1 MSELTVL
8 TWFWQQEGGRTAY
21 LPEHV
26 NIWADMVRRNLS
38 IPHRIACVTDIPY
51 GIDPSI
57 EIIKPPKDFED
68 WRIPSWKEDRPQCL
82 RRIAMFGPKAQE
94 LFGERFVCMDLDC
107 VIMGS
112 LDDLFQRGYD
122 FRIYR
127 GTAQGRFYNGSMML
141 IKAGARPQVYD
152 NLTIEGATEAGSK
165 FIGSDQAWISHC
177 LGGGEATWGAEHG
190 VIWWRSPVDRPS
202 DDTKIIFFPGGIK
215 PWEITKAEDQKWVS
229 KHYRRTPRGKALL
242 LGYAQN
248 VWEEAEEAL
257 KNNTFDVVIASPE
270 AAAHWPGDVLAI
282 ASNDQQAERLARMH
296 GYTDFTF
303 CGRSVEE
310 AQ

>member
-1 MSELTVL
+1 MLTVL
-8 TWFWQQEGGRTAY
+8 TWFWKQEGGRTNY

-38 IPHRIACVTDIPY
+38 MPHRIACVTDIPE

-57 EIIKPPKDFED
+57 EIIAPPRDFED
-68 WRIPSWKEDRPQCL
+68 WRIPTWAEGRPQCL
-82 RRIAMFGPKAQE
+82 RRIAMFSLNAAE
-94 LFGERFVCMDLDC
+94 IFGDRFVCMDLDC

-112 LDDLFQRGYD
+112 LDDLFKPSYD

-127 GTAQGRFYNGSMML
+127 GTAEGRLYNGSMML
-141 IKAGARPQVYD
+141 IEAGCRPQVYE
-152 NLTIEGATEAGSK
+152 NFTLEGATEAGSK

-177 LGGGEATWGAEHG
+177 LGAGEATWGAEHG
-190 VIWWRSPVDRPS
+190 VFWWGSPLDRPNS
-202 DDTKIIFFPGGIK
+202 DAKIIFFPGGVK
-215 PWEITKAEDQKWVS
+215 PWTVAIGDDKKWVS
-229 KHYRRTPRGKALL
+229 EFYKRSPRGKALI
-242 LGYAQN
+242 LGYGPN
-248 VWEEAEEAL
+248 LWEEAEKAVLIED
-257 KNNTFDVVIASPE
+257 FSGVIASPE

-296 GYTDFTF
+296 GFSEYVF

-310 AQ
+310 A